1 MQNRLKILLPVLLM
15 ALGLAGITPAAAQ
28 SANTSPGLPSSSNP
42 ASGKWAKMTP
52 SSFPGTI
59 RSAKEQCL
67 RDVAADRTGQVT
79 VEKCALLER
88 MLSSGQC
95 AIVMVPD
102 KIVHDIMNGRVNG
115 RSVVTHNVE
124 KRLGRLDQ
132 ATLCDLGDGVH
143 AYWYTGVLKVSC
155 NNVAFSFVTPPP
167 ASQVADVPPKPKC
180 HYVTRTRQTQSTGG
194 LSLSAVYL
202 PGCDC
207 CGPFYAPG
215 LWVPPSA
222 PDNTTET
229 ILACEK

>member
-1 MQNRLKILLPVLLM
+1 MQNRLKILLPALLM
-15 ALGLAGITPAAAQ
+15 ALGMAGVTPAAAQ
-28 SANTSPGLPSSSNP
+28 SLPSSSNP
-42 ASGKWAKMTP
+42 ATGIWSKMTP

-59 RSAKEQCL
+59 RSAHEQCL
-67 RDVAADRTGQVT
+67 RDVVADRTGQVT

-102 KIVHDIMNGRVNG
+102 KIVHDIMNGRVSG

-132 ATLCDLGDGVH
+132 AKLCDLGNGVH

-155 NNVAFSFVTPPP
+155 NNVAFSFVTPPLHP
-167 ASQVADVPPKPKC
+167 PLVAVVPPKLTC
-180 HYVTRTRQTQSTGG
+180 HYVTRTRQSQTTGG
-194 LSLSAVYL
+194 IALSPVYL

-207 CGPFYAPG
+207 CGPLYVPG
-215 LWVPPSA
+215 LWLPSSS

-229 ILACEK
+229 ILVCEK